1 MAMIDSRVTP
11 NTSAEPTRPVEFL
24 TENGFSITR
33 FCDIDNSIPAE
44 VATHQFLVRDPYGYE
59 LQIEVDIAKSAL
71 DQIIARSRG
80 CISQNSS
87 YWIACA
93 ERHLAAYLWNED
105 DYPPAAKLTVDQ
117 LTPDDLGL
125 AVRWGCD
132 A

>member
-1 MAMIDSRVTP
+1 MAMIDRRVTP

-24 TENGFSITR
+24 TENGFSIIR
-33 FCDIDNSIPAE
+33 LCDIDHSIPADGT
-44 VATHQFLVRDPYGYE
+44 THQFLVRDPHGYE
-59 LQIEVDIAKSAL
+59 LQIEVDAAKSVI
-71 DQIIARSRG
+71 DQIIGRSGG
-80 CISQNSS
+80 CISNHSS

-105 DYPPAAKLTVDQ
+105 DYPPAARLEVDQ
-117 LTPDDLGL
+117 LTPDDFDL